1 VIFRAAPLIF
11 LGDRS
16 PGTVAATNPLDEG
29 GALRVP
35 KKASLNG
42 LEPSARLIIWSL
54 APSKRVR
61 FASIPT
67 RGRKGAWHRV
77 GGGWGGW
84 FASIQAGR
92 SRCLAPG
99 AWTRFASIP
108 ILGSQWCLTP
118 SWDVRFASIRA
129 RSHQVPGT
137 GLGGWFASIQAG
149 RSRCQA
155 PGAWTRFASI
165 PILGSQWCLAP
176 GAWTR
181 FASIPILGSQW
192 CLALSWAVVPQ
203 TQRDWGLS

>member
-42 LEPSARLIIWSL
+42 LEPFARLIIWSL
-54 APSKRVR
+54 APSAWMR

-77 GGGWGGW
+77 GGGW
-84 FASIQAGR
+84 FAST
-92 SRCLAPG
+92 
-99 AWTRFASIP
+99 W
-108 ILGSQWCLTP
+108 
-118 SWDVRFASIRA
+118 
-129 RSHQVPGT
+129 
-137 GLGGWFASIQAG
+137 AG

-155 PGAWTRFASI
+155 PGSCLARRLLASSRVLDRCLA
-165 PILGSQWCLAP
+165 PGWHRESGRDSLAFRLRDGNWCLAP
-176 GAWTR
+176 GWQQ
-181 FASIPILGSQW
+181 FASIRPRFKGAWHEWHSWYDWLLPADGRPLPMRANQCW
-192 CLALSWAVVPQ
+192 RLADLTKHACQ
-203 TQRDWGLS
+203 FAAIRL